1 MTDPITDML
10 NRIKSAQA
18 VGKTDVLIPFSKI
31 KNEIATILSKQGFF
45 NEVKNISKG
54 KQNII
59 KISLKYNDG
68 APAVSGAKRVSK
80 PGQRIYQQVLEIKK
94 IRGGYGTSII
104 STSKGLMTGK
114 EAKKA
119 KLGGEVLL
127 EIW

>member
-10 NRIKSAQA
+10 NQIKSAQA
-18 VGKTDVLIPFSKI
+18 VGKTDVLVPFSKI
-31 KNEIATILSKQGFF
+31 KNEIAVILSKQGFL
-45 NEVKNISKG
+45 NEVKKTSKG
-54 KQNII
+54 KQNMI

-68 APAVSGAKRVSK
+68 LPAVSGTKRVSK
-80 PGQRIYQQVLEIKK
+80 PGQRIYQQVSEIKK
-94 IRGGYGTSII
+94 IRGGYGSSII

-114 EAKKA
+114 EAKKQ